1 MKRIPELKFTSFERI
16 MTLVNIGLSKQ
27 DIDEFAGFLRPAM
40 QINPRERATAKE
52 LLAHSWLKQ

>member
-16 MTLVNIGLSKQ
+16 MTHVNVGLSKR
-27 DIDEFAGFLRPAM
+27 DINEFVEFLQPAM
-40 QINPRERATAKE
+40 QINPGERATAKE